1 MKWWDMKQL
10 LLICVLLSFSGLAV
24 AQSESDIQKLNRNRQ
39 FLATT
44 DLANPYVD
52 TPPFYPGG
60 GDKWNKYVSGSSIIT
75 AAIEKATSEKAEPG
89 KYTIVVKFMV
99 NTDSTVSDVTTVN
112 RAVGYGLE
120 EAAIQLVKES
130 GKWIPANISG
140 VSTKAYVKLPVR
152 VTLYAF
158 REGR

>member
-1 MKWWDMKQL
+1 MKQL
-10 LLICVLLSFSGLAV
+10 LFICMLLSFTGAAM
-24 AQSESDIQKLNRNRQ
+24 AQSASDIQKLNRNRQ

-44 DLANPYVD
+44 DLANPYID

-60 GDKWNKYVSGSSIIT
+60 GEKWNQYVLGSSIIKD
-75 AAIEKATSEKAEPG
+75 AIEKASAQKATPG
-89 KYTIVVKFMV
+89 KYTIIVQFLV
-99 NTDSTVSDVTTVN
+99 NADSTVSDVKTIS
-112 RAVGYGLE
+112 RPLGYGLE

-140 VSTKAYVKLPVR
+140 TNTKAYLKLPVHI
-152 VTLYAF
+152 TLYSF